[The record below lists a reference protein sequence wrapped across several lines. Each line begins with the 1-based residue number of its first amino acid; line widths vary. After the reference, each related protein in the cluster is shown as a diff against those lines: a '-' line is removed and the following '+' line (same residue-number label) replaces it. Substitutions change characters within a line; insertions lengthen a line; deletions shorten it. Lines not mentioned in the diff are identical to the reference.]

1 LAKIKDRASVEP
13 SREDMPMIRAPIF
26 AFALLAAACT
36 PPTEEQPNTAAT
48 ENEQMQAATPQ
59 TAEEATAQDLCG
71 ASRFQN
77 LIGTL
82 ASEIDQATL
91 PAGTRV
97 LTPDA
102 IVTQDFRPDRL
113 NIMSGTDGR
122 VSSLSCY

>member
-1 LAKIKDRASVEP
+1 
-13 SREDMPMIRAPIF
+13 MIRACVF
-26 AFALLAAACT
+26 ALALLAAACGQA
-36 PPTEEQPNTAAT
+36 TEEQANAPASET
-48 ENEQMQAATPQ
+48 EQMQAATPQ
-59 TAEEATAQDLCG
+59 TAEEATAQDACG
-71 ASRFQN
+71 ASRFQH

-82 ASEIDQATL
+82 ASEIDQAAL